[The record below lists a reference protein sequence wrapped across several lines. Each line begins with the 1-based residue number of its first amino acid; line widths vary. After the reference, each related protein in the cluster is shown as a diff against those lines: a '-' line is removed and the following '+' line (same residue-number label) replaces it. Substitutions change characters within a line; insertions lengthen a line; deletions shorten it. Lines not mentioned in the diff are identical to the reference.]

1 MHVLNKLQGRQKHN
15 QMIFNF
21 IMPKRYELVSHFFN
35 RKKIF
40 FYQKKK
46 RLEKL
51 NLTPTYLHL
60 LSYEILFDVFLKIFL
75 LLSVLGFR

>member
-46 RLEKL
+46 RLA
-51 NLTPTYLHL
+51 TYLHL